1 MINWL
6 IALINKRQ
14 KELYENNKFLEK
26 ENLELRRAT
35 EINHSLMQSLV
46 IKHRTQGD
54 LINFLDH
61 YQIEGQVRAE
71 INRLRDINRGA
82 LDIGMIATH
91 TIKQNKEKFNVK

>member
-26 ENLELRRAT
+26 ENLEIRRAM

-46 IKHRTQGD
+46 IKHRIQGD

-61 YQIEGQVRAE
+61 YQIEGQVRTE
-71 INRLRDINRGA
+71 IDRLRDINRGA
-82 LDIGMIATH
+82 LDIGMITTH